1 MRIPT
6 ILNLGFPCAL
16 FQSSIVNRQSSILI
30 VFLFLAPALILSP
43 AAAQD
48 AGKPWRAG
56 LASVDITPAESIW
69 LAGYGART
77 KPSEGVIAPI
87 FAKALV
93 LEDPRGSRLVIIT
106 SDILGFTRALSDP
119 IADQLAR
126 KLKLRRDQIL
136 FTSSH
141 THSAP
146 VVRDYAVF
154 SYGLTQEQEAAVERY
169 SRELETKVA
178 QVVEQAFKDRSP
190 ARLSFGRGKAGF
202 AINRRVSKPDGFQIS
217 VNPVGPVDHEVPVM
231 RIAGTD
237 GELRGILFGY
247 ACHNTTLG
255 GDIYQVNGDYAGFAQ
270 AALEKKN
277 PGATA
282 LFVSGFAGDANPN
295 PRGKLEHAQQ
305 YGEDLANS
313 VNAVLSQK
321 MEPVSGNLATAF
333 DYVQLPFS
341 TPPTK
346 EELEARLKEKDLIRQ
361 RNARRM
367 LDIIA
372 REGRLPSHY
381 PYPIQV
387 AQFGTS
393 STLIALGGE
402 VVVDYS
408 IRLRKELAEHPL
420 FLIAYA
426 NDVMGYIPSLRVLKE
441 GGYEGGG
448 SMMFYLR
455 PGTWAEGVEEMIVEK
470 VRQLVRRVR
479 N

>member
-1 MRIPT
+1 MLIPT
-6 ILNLGFPCAL
+6 TLNSGCLRAVV
-16 FQSSIVNRQSSILI
+16 QSSIVNRQSSILKG
-30 VFLFLAPALILSP
+30 LLLLALALDVSP

-48 AGKPWRAG
+48 AARTWRAG
-56 LASVDITPAESIW
+56 LASVDITPSETIW
-69 LAGYGART
+69 LAGYAART
-77 KPSEGVIAPI
+77 KPSDGVIAPI

-119 IADQLAR
+119 IADRLA
-126 KLKLRRDQIL
+126 KQLKLRRDQIL

-169 SRELETKVA
+169 SRQLETKVSQA
-178 QVVEQAFKDRSP
+178 VEQAFKERSP
-190 ARLSFGRGKAGF
+190 AQLSFGRGKAGF
-202 AINRRVSKPDGFQIS
+202 AINRRVPKPEGFQIS
-217 VNPVGPVDHEVPVM
+217 VNPAGPVDHEVPVM
-231 RIAGTD
+231 RISGRD

-247 ACHNTTLG
+247 ACHNTTLT
-255 GDIYQVNGDYAGFAQ
+255 GDTYEVSGDYSGFAQ
-270 AALEKKN
+270 AALERKH

-282 LFVSGFAGDANPN
+282 LFVTGFAGDANPN

-305 YGEDLANS
+305 YGEELANS
-313 VNAVLSQK
+313 VNEVLSRQ
-321 MEPVSGNLATAF
+321 MEPISGNLATAF

-341 TPPTK
+341 KLPTK
-346 EELEARLKEKDLIRQ
+346 EELEARAQEKDLIRQ

-367 LDIIA
+367 LDTIA
-372 REGRLPSHY
+372 RDGRLPSHY

-393 STLIALGGE
+393 PTLIALGGE

-408 IRLRKELAEHPL
+408 IRLRKELAGPL

-455 PGTWAEGVEEMIVEK
+455 PAPWAEGVEDMIVEK
-470 VRQLVRRVR
+470 VHQLVRRVR
-479 N
+479 K